1 MAASADNIRQLR
13 RMVAEPTEDTYTD
26 TDLTAY
32 IERYPLMDADGN
44 DPDETDWVATYDLN
58 SCASEIW
65 TEKAACPSSKYDTA
79 DGNGMKQYRSQVMA
93 NYLRM
98 ARFYGAR
105 RAIKGMLPEVRP
117 RPITLDVYIGNQAE
131 ETDF

>member
-32 IERYPLMDADGN
+32 IERYPLMDTAGN
-44 DPDETDWVATYDLN
+44 DPDETDWTATYDLHAA
-58 SCASEIW
+58 ASDLW
-65 TEKAACPSSKYDTA
+65 TEKASCAASSYDTST
-79 DGNGMKQYRSQVMA
+79 DFSRQYKSQAHAQM
-93 NYLRM
+93 LKM
-98 ARFYGAR
+98 ARHHLSR
-105 RAIKGMLPEVRP
+105 RAIVGMLPEVRP
-117 RPITLDVYIGNQAE
+117 RPMTLDVYIGNQAE

>member
-32 IERYPLMDADGN
+32 IERYPLMDTAGN
-44 DPDETDWVATYDLN
+44 DPDETDWTATYDLN
-58 SCASEIW
+58 ACASEIF

-79 DGNGMKQYRSQVMA
+79 DGNGMKQYRSQVTT

>member
-1 MAASADNIRQLR
+1 MTASADNIRQLR

-26 TDLTAY
+26 TDLTAC
-32 IERYPLMDADGN
+32 IERYPLMDTAGN
-44 DPDETDWVATYDLN
+44 DPDETDWTATYDLN
-58 SCASEIW
+58 SAASEIF

-79 DGNGMKQYRSQVMA
+79 DGNGMKQYRSQVTT